1 MGAKGGGRRP
11 LTISMLSGTA
21 MPPLGQYFSC
31 LLIKRAR
38 ADPLVSGAKPL
49 SDARADRS
57 IGLSCLAF
65 ACAAG
70 LAAAV
75 LGCADTERET
85 LWTVDR
91 AESVTTIR
99 GMGVRVVQCRGLGT
113 PDEREAGRY
122 RRFACEAGARRNGES
137 YDTVAIRYVI
147 RVRAAGGY
155 VLENV
160 RFTGPGVP

>member
-1 MGAKGGGRRP
+1 
-11 LTISMLSGTA
+11 
-21 MPPLGQYFSC
+21 LGN
-31 LLIKRAR
+31 AR
-38 ADPLVSGAKPL
+38 S
-49 SDARADRS
+49 DRS

-75 LGCADTERET
+75 LGCADTQRRET
-85 LWTVDR
+85 RWTVDR

-99 GMGVRVVQCRGLGT
+99 GMGVRVLNCRGLGQ

-122 RRFACEAGARRNGES
+122 RRFACVAGARRKGES

-147 RVRAAGGY
+147 RVRPADGY

-160 RFTGPGVP
+160 RFSGPGVP

>member
-1 MGAKGGGRRP
+1 MG
-11 LTISMLSGTA
+11 
-21 MPPLGQYFSC
+21 
-31 LLIKRAR
+31 
-38 ADPLVSGAKPL
+38 
-49 SDARADRS
+49 DARADRS

-70 LAAAV
+70 IAAAV
-75 LGCADTERET
+75 FGCADTERRET

-99 GMGVRVVQCRGLGT
+99 GMRVRVVQCRGLGK
-113 PDEREAGRY
+113 PDEREARRY
-122 RRFACEAGARRNGES
+122 RRFACVAGARRRGES

-147 RVRAAGGY
+147 RVRVAGGH

-160 RFTGPGVP
+160 RFIGPGVP